1 MKIIKYLVFTVA
13 VTLMCGC
20 NDDLDLLPK
29 DRMSSEEYFRTASD
43 LELFTNP
50 LYNNILPKVQYKDQ
64 SDIYVCQSLSNELM
78 GAPIVPSPLQAV
90 DGHGQTS
97 DVSTLCLATLTNA
110 KIPMPPKNI
119 RLSPDSSVRT
129 SMLTKSNDLAMCLGT
144 IPN

>member
-78 GAPIVPSPLQAV
+78 GGSYRTVPASGGGWSWTDLRRINTLLGNI
-90 DGHGQTS
+90 DKCEDS
-97 DVSTLCLATLTNA
+97 DAA
-110 KIPMPPKNI
+110 ENI

>member
-78 GAPIVPSPLQAV
+78 GGSYRTVPASGGGWSWTDLRRIN
-90 DGHGQTS
+90 
-97 DVSTLCLATLTNA
+97 TLPNA

>member
-20 NDDLDLLPK
+20 NDELDLLPK

-78 GAPIVPSPLQAV
+78 GGSYRTVPASGGGWSWTDLRRINTLLGNIDKCEIPI
-90 DGHGQTS
+90 
-97 DVSTLCLATLTNA
+97 
-110 KIPMPPKNI
+110 PPKNI

>member
-78 GAPIVPSPLQAV
+78 GAPIVPSRFRRWMVMDRP
-90 DGHGQTS
+90 QTYQHF
-97 DVSTLCLATLTNA
+97 AWQH
-110 KIPMPPKNI
+110 
-119 RLSPDSSVRT
+119 
-129 SMLTKSNDLAMCLGT
+129 
-144 IPN
+144 